1 MSQENVEIVKR
12 LYADPRGST
21 AATNEMV
28 PACSTPRSRTTMD
41 GTALASG
48 VFIAWSRVEGDW
60 PTHWHSALA
69 SRPETA

>member
-12 LYADPRGST
+12 LYADPRGLT

-48 VFIAWSRVEGDW
+48 VFTAWSR
-60 PTHWHSALA
+60 
-69 SRPETA
+69 R